1 MSYWDTSC
9 LIKLYTPEPD
19 SALFRA
25 RLAIEASCL
34 TADIAPLEFWATVR
48 RKETEGVLAPGE
60 AQTVFDSLESDLA
73 AGEITLVPSDTAVRL
88 EFHAIV
94 EQCHAQQPPIF
105 IRTNDALH
113 PAAARC
119 SGETK
124 FVATHKR
131 LGTESLVLSAKL
143 SSLHWQ
149 GEDGSGHL
157 VDTILNVPK
166 SHFETDF

>member
-25 RLAIEASCL
+25 RLAGEASCL
-34 TADIAPLEFWATVR
+34 TAEIAPLEFWATVR

-113 PAAARC
+113 LAAARC
-119 SGETK
+119 SGESEI
-124 FVATHKR
+124 VATDKR
-131 LGTESLVLSAKL
+131 LRDAA
-143 SSLHWQ
+143 
-149 GEDGSGHL
+149 
-157 VDTILNVPK
+157 ILIGFTVFPPP
-166 SHFETDF
+166 